1 MLKISIDG
9 IKSPPYQQG
18 SPYNPMS
25 ENNNSLPCAEADILP
40 VSVQFSDYR
49 LHEFMRVAAAF
60 GSETY
65 AYVVT
70 PNVDHLIRYCDDAS
84 FRELYRSARFVLLD
98 SRFLSYVL
106 RLTVGLLLPTC
117 PGSDV
122 TEQLFDEVIAPGDK
136 VVVIGGTEAQAQ
148 MLAQKYHL
156 RALQHFNPPMGFIHD
171 PVAVEACLNF
181 IESVSP
187 FRFCLLAVGCP
198 QQEMLARALELR
210 GRARGLAL
218 CVGASINFLTGAEH
232 RAPKWMQ
239 SAGLEWLYRLLHDPT
254 RLAKRY
260 LVRGPRIFFLLPRLK
275 FLLRRSAVPVVPESS
290 LP

>member
-1 MLKISIDG
+1 MLKSSTDG
-9 IKSPPYQQG
+9 IKSTPYPG
-18 SPYNPMS
+18 FPYTPMS
-25 ENNNSLPCAEADILP
+25 DSNSLSSVDEILP

-49 LHEFMRVAAAF
+49 LPEFMRVAAAF
-60 GSETY
+60 GSDTY

-98 SRFLSYVL
+98 SRFLAYVL
-106 RLTVGLLLPTC
+106 RLTVGLLLPAC

-122 TEQLFDEVIAPGDK
+122 TEQLFDEVIDPADK
-136 VVVIGGTEAQAQ
+136 VVVIGGSEAQAQ
-148 MLAQKYHL
+148 MLAQKYRL

-171 PVAVEACLNF
+171 PLAVETCLQF
-181 IESVSP
+181 IENESP

-198 QQEMLARALELR
+198 QQEMLARALEIR

-218 CVGASINFLTGAEH
+218 CVGASINFLTGVER
-232 RAPKWMQ
+232 RAPKWIQ
-239 SAGLEWLYRLLHDPT
+239 SAGLEWLYRLLHDPA
-254 RLAKRY
+254 RLARRY

-275 FLLRRSAVPVVPESS
+275 FLLRSAVPVVPESS